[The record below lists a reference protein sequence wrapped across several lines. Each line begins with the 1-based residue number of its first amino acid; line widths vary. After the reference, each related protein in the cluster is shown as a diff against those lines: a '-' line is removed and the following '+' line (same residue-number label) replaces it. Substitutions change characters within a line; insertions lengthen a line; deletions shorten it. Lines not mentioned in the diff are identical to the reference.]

1 MVTDRDEQLADRL
14 GVPLGSER
22 AAADRNWR
30 ALSTAIATPA
40 PRAIGRLRAV
50 ATTVALAAI
59 VLLGLGWWQG
69 ARVDVAGDRLPVL
82 YREEVARTSI
92 TAPGI
97 DASLTIAQ
105 KHIESDARLRV
116 VGVTDVRLGAD
127 RVPATIELRFQGL
140 GTDTFGVLA
149 HSEVSDPRR
158 ATGTTR
164 TLYEAPFP
172 PLGPRETATYRV
184 WLHIESATG
193 TVESPVLIIRVTDQ
207 PEGQRAS
214 DRNICCAP

>member
-1 MVTDRDEQLADRL
+1 VVSDREEQLASHL
-14 GVPLGSER
+14 GTPLGSER

-30 ALSTAIATPA
+30 ALSAAISAPPPRRSGALRAIATTA
-40 PRAIGRLRAV
+40 
-50 ATTVALAAI
+50 ALAAV
-59 VLLGLGWWQG
+59 VLLALSWWQG

-82 YREEVARTSI
+82 YRQEVARTAI

-97 DASLTIAQ
+97 DATLAIEQ
-105 KHIESDARLRV
+105 KHIESDARLRA

-127 RVPATIELRFQGL
+127 RLPATIELRFQPFSGA
-140 GTDTFGVLA
+140 DTYGVLA

-172 PLGPRETATYRV
+172 PLAPRERATYRV
-184 WLHIESATG
+184 WLHIETATG
-193 TVESPVLIIRVTDQ
+193 AIDSSVLVIQVTDQ

-214 DRNICCAP
+214 DRIPSAP